1 MSQDQREVEN
11 TQPANGKVSRTCF
24 KIHMVLAKHGGSAQD
39 PQKQAELLRN
49 REERL
54 KQRLNKA
61 LKRLYS
67 SRRIPGILEEVERRV
82 AAGRSLEE
90 IVLIYES
97 IPRYLPQLE
106 AMTRQVLQAVAEY
119 SRLAP
124 QLQDA
129 AEQIRLVEPFVREA
143 REHVLGVDS
152 QIGEIVMATKDFQRL
167 QPSVAAAARDTVR
180 LAASNHDSVAAKSI
194 SSIAA
199 KDLSSAVAK
208 DLGSSVAKAFDSPA
222 TQDLRP
228 LVARASATAVEA
240 ATRSFSEVDAIST
253 ALAEGS
259 VAMSRSILG
268 EAADLFRDR
277 SAGYSC
283 AAREIESVL
292 ESKREWEEALGLDQK
307 LETVSSAAQASRLL
321 PRAVEEMMRVQRE
334 VAQDEQYR
342 RSLELGPAQLTTL
355 NEIASSRDLLAAAL
369 RPFPDLITASGFP
382 GERSAYASRAFRRL
396 NKAIAKAPVLGE
408 VEVQKESNEEKSGEG
423 TPEPGTE
430 LEQQLIKVVPAEVL
444 AELRLPLNELD
455 RVLRHPEAMRMLTAR
470 QFEKFIATL
479 IEQLGFEEVT
489 LTPPSGDQG
498 RDLLAT
504 KRFNGMSVLFAF
516 ECKRFSPNRR
526 VGLGIARALLGTIMH
541 KHTRASKGVLVT
553 TSTFTAGARKFI
565 VTEPNLDGRDFDG
578 VIEWLKDYS
587 TMARATAL
595 E

>member
-11 TQPANGKVSRTCF
+11 AQPASGKVGRSCF
-24 KIHMVLAKHGGSAQD
+24 KVHMTLAKQGGSAQD
-39 PQKQAELLRN
+39 PQEQAELLRK

-67 SRRIPGILEEVERRV
+67 SRRIPGILEEVEKRV

-106 AMTRQVLQAVAEY
+106 AVTRQVLQAVTEH

-124 QLQDA
+124 QLRDA
-129 AEQIRLVEPFVREA
+129 AEQIRLVESHVREA
-143 REHVLGVDS
+143 REHVFGVDS
-152 QIGEIVMATKDFQRL
+152 QIGEIVMAAKDFHRL
-167 QPSVAAAARDTVR
+167 QPTVAAARDTVR
-180 LAASNHDSVAAKSI
+180 LAASNLDSVAAKSI

-208 DLGSSVAKAFDSPA
+208 DLGPSLAKAFDSPA
-222 TQDLRP
+222 TQLRP

-240 ATRSFSEVDAIST
+240 ATRSFTEVDAISA

-268 EAADLFRDR
+268 EAADLFRDQ
-277 SAGYSC
+277 SAGYNS
-283 AAREIESVL
+283 AAREIEIAL
-292 ESKREWEEALGLDQK
+292 ESKREWEEAIGLDQK
-307 LETVSSAAQASRLL
+307 LETISSAAQTSRLL

-334 VAQDEQYR
+334 FAQEEQYR
-342 RSLELGPAQLTTL
+342 RSLELGPAQLTAL
-355 NEIASSRDLLAAAL
+355 SEIASSRDLLAAAL

-408 VEVQKESNEEKSGEG
+408 VEVEKHSNEEQSGEG

-444 AELRLPLNELD
+444 TELRLPLSELD

-479 IEQLGFEEVT
+479 VEQLGFEEVT

-516 ECKRFSPNRR
+516 ECKRFSPNHR
-526 VGLGIARALLGTIMH
+526 VGPGIVRALLGTIMH

-587 TMARATAL
+587 AMARAKAL